1 MLRMRASELAAAV
14 GGELRG
20 DDVEATGSVETDS
33 RLVTPGGIFFAM
45 PGESTDGH
53 RFIDAAVEAGAALIV
68 AERPVEQPVPHVLVP
83 EGVVALGALA
93 AEVIRRVR
101 AAGELTVVGITGS
114 NGKTTTKNMLQA
126 ILEQHGPTV
135 TPVKSFNNEVGAP
148 MTMLRIDE
156 STRYLVLEMGASVE
170 GDIARLTAMSH
181 PDVGVVLKVGLAH
194 AGEFGGIETTTRA
207 KTEMVRDLAAEGVAV
222 LNRDDERVRGMAA
235 ATAARIAWFGTEP
248 GSDAEPTTLW
258 ADDIASTLEGTV
270 ATVRR
275 GAAGG
280 EAESWPLRMR
290 ILGEHHVMN
299 ALAALTVADT
309 LGLPIAPAIEA
320 LAGMERAERGRME
333 LLEPGGGV
341 TVINDAYNASP
352 DSTAAALRA
361 LAHMTRQAGRRSIA
375 VLGEM
380 AELGPH
386 AVEEHDRLGRQAVR
400 LRIDRLVVVGA
411 GAKAIHD
418 AAELESSFGQETTW
432 VATAEEA
439 EALLRSELTAG
450 DVVLFKSSNVSGLQ
464 PLAERIGGL

>member
-1 MLRMRASELAAAV
+1 MLRMRANEIAAAV
-14 GGELRG
+14 GGTVHGE
-20 DDVEATGSVETDS
+20 DVTVTGSVETDS
-33 RLVTPGGIFFAM
+33 RLVAPGGVFFAM
-45 PGESTDGH
+45 PGEATDGH
-53 RFIDAAVEAGAALIV
+53 RFIDAAIAAGAALIV
-68 AERPVEQPVPHVLVP
+68 AERTVEQDVPHVLVP
-83 EGVVALGALA
+83 GGVVALGALA

-101 AAGELTVVGITGS
+101 AAGELTVIGVTGS

-156 STRYLVLEMGASVE
+156 ATRYLVLEMGASVE
-170 GDIARLTAMSH
+170 GDIERLTAMSH

-194 AGEFGGIETTTRA
+194 AGEFGGIDTTTRA
-207 KTEMVRDLAAEGVAV
+207 KTEMVRDLASGGIAV
-222 LNRDDERVRGMAA
+222 LNRDDERVRGMAD
-235 ATAARIAWFGTEP
+235 ATRARVHWFGTEAGP
-248 GSDAEPTTLW
+248 ASSPTQLW
-258 ADDIASTLEGTV
+258 ADDVDSTLTGTV
-270 ATVRR
+270 ATVHR
-275 GAAGG
+275 G
-280 EAESWPLRMR
+280 EESWPLRMR

-299 ALAALTVADT
+299 ALAALTVADA
-309 LGLPIAPAIEA
+309 LGLELAPAIEA
-320 LAGMERAERGRME
+320 LATMERAERGRME
-333 LLEPGGGV
+333 LLEPGGGI

-400 LRIDRLVVVGA
+400 LRIDRLIVVGA
-411 GAKAIHD
+411 GAKSIHD
-418 AAELESSFGQETTW
+418 AAELESSFGQETTF
-432 VATAEEA
+432 VETVEEA
-439 EALLRSELTAG
+439 EALLRSELVAG